1 MVKVI
6 LLPVRLVYRGVKL
19 KDLIAICLYSIVAWL
34 AVRTE
39 AKGFSGTRAFHGNG
53 LINVKVIHL
62 KMEKE
67 K

>member
-34 AVRTE
+34 CCKDGG
-39 AKGFSGTRAFHGNG
+39 KGFFRNPR
-53 LINVKVIHL
+53 LPRQWL
-62 KMEKE
+62 D
-67 K
+67 